1 MPLCDLG
8 SLCVYVPPLSTRHR
22 VFWVRHFFP
31 FSKKGWEGTPLKFK
45 FFKNFMSGSAFLLLL
60 RPGSESLPHTSPYD
74 ELELLLTRI
83 VLPFLVKIFSCFI
96 SLFPRGVDAFPFY
109 LCICT
114 PSLSPAHLYIC
125 MYVSPPHTTTFFT
138 GREVLGVRRATQI
151 VLK

>member
-45 FFKNFMSGSAFLLLL
+45 FFKISCRALHFFCCYA
-60 RPGSESLPHTSPYD
+60 RVQSLPHTSPYD

-138 GREVLGVRRATQI
+138 GRGVLGVRRATQI